1 MAAAECADDQDSRD
15 LEEFFDSMKQCFDE
29 VDKEL
34 NDELNSIP
42 LDYLESRLEDHF
54 QVVHAIAIA
63 IQNNANDEL
72 KRLMEDLLSVSQS
85 LLQEIRTTKSQ
96 REMSKSKSPAWVPST
111 QASTGGRPR
120 FNITKEQIETLR
132 ETGMNWK
139 GIALSLGISDSTLYR
154 RRQEFGLHESFV
166 DITYEEL
173 YTVVTGMLSQTP
185 YAGESYVSGGL
196 RARGIFVQR
205 HQIRDILSKIDPV
218 GRALRRR
225 AAIQRRQYNVRAP
238 NHLWHMDGNHKL
250 VNWRFVIHGCTDGYS
265 RAIVYLNCATNNL
278 ASTVLQYFI
287 EGTHDFG
294 LPLRVRGDHGV
305 ENVEVARFMVENRV
319 DNRGSFIAGRSVH
332 NVRIERLWRE
342 TNRVVIAFYKDIFN
356 FLENSC
362 LLDSL
367 CEIDLFALHYIYLPR
382 INASLG
388 QFVEQWNFHGIRT
401 AGYQSPMALWHA
413 GIMHSMDDAVLC
425 DPESYGID
433 FESSVSEMDD
443 DCNVVVPGNHVQLT
457 VQEMTV
463 LKTHVPDPL
472 EDDGNS
478 GIDLFLRVRDFVKSV
493 RDLP

>member
-42 LDYLESRLEDHF
+42 LDYLKSRLEDHF

-85 LLQEIRTTKSQ
+85 LLQEIRSTKSQ

-205 HQIRDILSKIDPV
+205 HRIRDILSKIDLV

-250 VNWRFVIHGCTDGYS
+250 LNWRFVIHGCTDGYS

-278 ASTVLQYFI
+278 ASTVLS
-287 EGTHDFG
+287 
-294 LPLRVRGDHGV
+294 R
-305 ENVEVARFMVENRV
+305 
-319 DNRGSFIAGRSVH
+319 
-332 NVRIERLWRE
+332 RLWVRW
-342 TNRVVIAFYKDIFN
+342 THTMGV
-356 FLENSC
+356 S
-362 LLDSL
+362 
-367 CEIDLFALHYIYLPR
+367 
-382 INASLG
+382 ASLLG
-388 QFVEQWNFHGIRT
+388 GLGLGKF
-401 AGYQSPMALWHA
+401 
-413 GIMHSMDDAVLC
+413 
-425 DPESYGID
+425 
-433 FESSVSEMDD
+433 
-443 DCNVVVPGNHVQLT
+443 
-457 VQEMTV
+457 
-463 LKTHVPDPL
+463 LKTECRKTH
-472 EDDGNS
+472 
-478 GIDLFLRVRDFVKSV
+478 FLAFWAMKLRH
-493 RDLP
+493 